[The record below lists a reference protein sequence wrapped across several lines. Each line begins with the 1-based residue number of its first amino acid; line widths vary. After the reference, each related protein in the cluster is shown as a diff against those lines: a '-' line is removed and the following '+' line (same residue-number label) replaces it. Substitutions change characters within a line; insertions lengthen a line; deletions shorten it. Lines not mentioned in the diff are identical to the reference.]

1 LPNEVNL
8 VDKHGKLLRAASES
22 DEAFTQTLRETLAS
36 LEITT
41 KELAEKAGISSS
53 TLYKIVN
60 GERSPSLDILRKILL
75 SVRVLEGRKEGN
87 FIAVIAARHV
97 LDEVVERSVSIEG
110 RELRTREYPATT
122 VEDAIVA
129 SVRAERDGATA
140 IVCAPIV
147 SSTVEK
153 VVDIPIATIL
163 PRDSVTEAIRLA
175 ARKSGI

>member
-1 LPNEVNL
+1 MIHHGHVM
-8 VDKHGKLLRAASES
+8 DKYGKLLRAAAES
-22 DEAFTQTLRETLAS
+22 DEAFRRALREVLAA
-36 LEITT
+36 LDITT
-41 KELAEKAGISSS
+41 KELSKRAGVSSS

-60 GERSPSLDILRKILL
+60 EERSPSLDVLRKLL
-75 SVRVLEGRKEGN
+75 MSVRDLEGRRGGN

-153 VVDIPIATIL
+153 VVDIPIATIM

>member
-1 LPNEVNL
+1 MT
-8 VDKHGKLLRAASES
+8 KHGKLLRSAAES
-22 DEAFTQTLRETLAS
+22 DEAFRISLREVLDAFD
-36 LEITT
+36 ITV
-41 KELAEKAGISSS
+41 KEFSERAGVSAS

-60 GERSPSLDILRKILL
+60 EERSPSLDILR
-75 SVRVLEGRKEGN
+75 RVLAAVKELQGDRGGN

-97 LDEVVERSVSIEG
+97 LDEVVERSISIEG
-110 RELRTREYPATT
+110 KELRTREYPATT
-122 VEDAIVA
+122 IEDAIVA
-129 SVRAERDGATA
+129 SVRAERDGAMA

-147 SSTVEK
+147 SATIER

>member
-1 LPNEVNL
+1 M
-8 VDKHGKLLRAASES
+8 DKHGKLLRAAAES
-22 DEAFTQTLRETLAS
+22 DEAFTQMLRETFAS

-41 KELAEKAGISSS
+41 KELAERAGISPS

-60 GERSPSLDILRKILL
+60 EERSPSLDVLRKILL
-75 SVRVLEGRKEGN
+75 SVRELEGRKEGK